1 MSSNGIKNWPGPD
14 PGLYMFLVQDCI
26 FGLSLGSMIALCHKC
41 ISGVVKSIYCQDCI
55 YISFFLVSIFVL
67 GSIFCLYQDCIFGLD
82 WTVHL
87 SGLYILSVLG
97 LNIWSFSGLYIW
109 SVFGL

>member
-55 YISFFLVSIFVL
+55 YISFFWSLYLFWAAYFVYIRTVYLVWTGLYICQ
-67 GSIFCLYQDCIFGLD
+67 GCIFCLC
-82 WTVHL
+82 
-87 SGLYILSVLG
+87 
-97 LNIWSFSGLYIW
+97 
-109 SVFGL
+109 